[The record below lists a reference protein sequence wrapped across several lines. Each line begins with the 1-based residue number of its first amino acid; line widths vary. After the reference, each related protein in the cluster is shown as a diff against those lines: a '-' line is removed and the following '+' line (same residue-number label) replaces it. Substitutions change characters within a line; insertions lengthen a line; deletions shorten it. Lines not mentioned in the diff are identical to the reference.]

1 MEGDLQKKIQ
11 MEDNLN
17 ILTSFYLNGRQ
28 PNKNAILTNSAAQA
42 TWPTQQPKIYWYK
55 WKNQP

>member
-42 TWPTQQPKIYWYK
+42 T
-55 WKNQP
+55 